1 VTPTPSARRPAW
13 RGLGAKLFASYLLV
27 VLVGLVVLVLAADVA
42 APRFFGRH
50 LAGMPGPGMGRM
62 MAPGGGAALDTALQA
77 AFQTALQQALLLS
90 AAAGAGAAAGA
101 SLFVT
106 GRLLGP
112 LRSLAAASQRIAG
125 GRYAERVSTAGDDE
139 LGDLARSFNSMAA
152 ALEETER
159 RRLALIG
166 DVAHELRTPLAT
178 LQGNLEG
185 LLDGVV
191 KPEPATWARLHVE
204 AGRLRRLVEDLQ
216 ELSRA
221 EAGRIRLEPRAVD
234 PAGLV
239 AAAVAP
245 LADAFAEKG
254 IALATELA
262 PDLPSVRADPDRAVQ
277 VLTNLLTNALRYT
290 PAPGTVR
297 VTARRAAGGV
307 ELAVAD
313 SGVGLAPEHLE
324 RVFERFYRVDRSRS
338 RAPGAPWA
346 GSGVGLTIARA
357 LVEAMG
363 GRIHA
368 ESPGP
373 GRGATFRVVL
383 PIAGYGKDPDA
394 RTAQPGDDGLG
405 RPAA

>member
-1 VTPTPSARRPAW
+1 
-13 RGLGAKLFASYLLV
+13 
-27 VLVGLVVLVLAADVA
+27 
-42 APRFFGRH
+42 
-50 LAGMPGPGMGRM
+50 MGRM
-62 MAPGGGAALDTALQA
+62 MAPGGPAALDAALEVAFLTALQE
-77 AFQTALQQALLLS
+77 ALVVS
-90 AAAGAGAAAGA
+90 AAAGALAAAGA

-125 GRYAERVSTAGDDE
+125 GGYAERGPGGDDE
-139 LGDLARSFNSMAA
+139 LGDLARSFNAMAA
-152 ALEETER
+152 ALEEAER

-166 DVAHELRTPLAT
+166 DVAHEMRTPLAT

-191 KPEPATWARLHVE
+191 APEPATWARLHGE

-221 EAGRIRLEPRAVD
+221 EAGRIRLEPRAVA
-234 PAGLV
+234 PSELV
-239 AAAVAP
+239 AVALGP

-254 IALATELA
+254 LALATDLA
-262 PDLPSVRADPDRAVQ
+262 PDLPAVRADPDRAVQ

-290 PAPGTVR
+290 PAPGAVR
-297 VTARRAAGGV
+297 VTARRAEGGV

-313 SGVGLAPEHLE
+313 SGVGIAPEHLP
-324 RVFERFYRVDRSRS
+324 RVFERFYRADPSRS
-338 RAPGAPWA
+338 RALG

-357 LVEAMG
+357 LAEAMG
-363 GRIHA
+363 GRIRA
-368 ESPGP
+368 ESAGAAQ
-373 GRGATFRVVL
+373 GATFRFVL
-383 PIAGYGKDPDA
+383 PAAGSGKDPDA
-394 RTAQPGDDGLG
+394 RTPRPGDDETG

>member
-1 VTPTPSARRPAW
+1 VTPGPRATRPAW
-13 RGLGAKLFASYLLV
+13 RGLGARLLASHLVV
-27 VLVGLVVLVLAADVA
+27 VLVGLAVLVLAADVA
-42 APRFFGRH
+42 APRFFTDH
-50 LAGMPGPGMGRM
+50 VAGMPGAGMGRM
-62 MAPGGGAALDTALQA
+62 MAPGGPAALDAALDA
-77 AFQTALQQALLLS
+77 AFRAALEQALLVA
-90 AAAGAGAAAGA
+90 AAAGALAAAGA

-112 LRSLAAASQRIAG
+112 LRGLAAASIRVAG
-125 GRYAERVSTAGDDE
+125 GSYAERVPAGADDE
-139 LGDLARSFNSMAA
+139 LGDLARAFNATAA

-178 LQGNLEG
+178 LQGGLEG

-191 KPEPATWARLHVE
+191 EPGPATWARLHGE
-204 AGRLRRLVEDLQ
+204 AGRLRRLVEELQ

-221 EAGRIRLEPRAVD
+221 EAGRIRLEPRAVA
-234 PAGLV
+234 PAALV
-239 AAAVAP
+239 AAALAP
-245 LADAFAEKG
+245 LTDAFAEKG
-254 IALATELA
+254 LDLATELA
-262 PDLPSVRADPDRAVQ
+262 PDLPAVRADPDRAVQ

-297 VTARRAAGGV
+297 VTARRTADGV

-313 SGVGLAPEHLE
+313 SGVGIAAEHLG
-324 RVFERFYRVDRSRS
+324 RVFERFYRVEPSRS
-338 RAPGAPWA
+338 RALG

-357 LVEAMG
+357 LAEAMG
-363 GRIHA
+363 GCIRA

-373 GRGATFRVVL
+373 GRGATFRFVL
-383 PIAGYGKDPDA
+383 PSAGYGKDPDA
-394 RTAQPGDDGLG
+394 RGPPAGEDGSG